1 MENRLRMDINLRGMQ
16 DSNRFADT
24 GAIGSAI
31 AFDPTQPVRTGSS
44 DDEYGGYFAWLG
56 ASGGPIGIAPANPV
70 ALIEQRRDKS
80 TVHRALGNLQV
91 ASDIRVLDDADF
103 EISSIN
109 PMDPR
114 GIGSDYDQRK
124 VY

>member
-1 MENRLRMDINLRGMQ
+1 MQ

-44 DDEYGGYFAWLG
+44 VDEYGGYFAWLG

-80 TVHRALGNLQV
+80 TVYRALGNLQV
-91 ASDIRVLDDADF
+91 ADDMPFPDDLTATLNLGFDYSAVGSGRGRMPETAAF
-103 EISSIN
+103 EISST
-109 PMDPR
+109 
-114 GIGSDYDQRK
+114 
-124 VY
+124 